1 MTAPD
6 LKPCPFCGT
15 DKVAVCQSE
24 RTDPVFWV
32 ECIRCNAEAQPSTDK
47 AKAIAAWNRRAT
59 PDATDP
65 KVKALEAWIKQHGI
79 HAEDCDTVTKQD
91 EYDLDFDM
99 ETICTCGLTEILAAL
114 REGAEETKWLTQLTR

>member
-6 LKPCPFCGT
+6 LAPCPFCGG

-47 AKAIAAWNRRAT
+47 AEAIAAWNTRAT
-59 PDATDP
+59 PTPDAAEAKVLEGVNGPHEWGYRDPVTGDFVADDAPFRAADLITD
-65 KVKALEAWIKQHGI
+65 L
-79 HAEDCDTVTKQD
+79 
-91 EYDLDFDM
+91 
-99 ETICTCGLTEILAAL
+99 LTTNAAL
-114 REGAEETKWLTQLTR
+114 RAGGDA